1 MTSPSAAPSQA
12 VIRLDRVLVLSS
24 LFGIT
29 ALAWLV
35 TLYISAG
42 MDMMM
47 PSDLV
52 LTLALWLVMMVAMMT
67 PSVSPT
73 LLMYTSILRSR
84 APQPNRTLNA
94 GPRAESGFRRGVGA
108 AQRPFVLAGAF
119 LFGYLLV
126 WSGFSIAAAVAQ
138 SGLHDT
144 VSSAALA
151 GGAVLVAAGVFQ
163 FTPLKHACLS
173 RCRSP
178 QGFFI
183 TEWREGARGALS
195 MGLKHGAYCLG
206 CCWLLMSLLF
216 VTGAMNIFWMAVLAI
231 YVLVEKVVPA
241 GIWLSRAA
249 GLVLVGAGV
258 WMVVG
263 RL

>member
-1 MTSPSAAPSQA
+1 MMSPGAAAPEA
-12 VIRLDRVLVLSS
+12 VLRRDRVLVLSS
-24 LFGIT
+24 LFGIA

-35 TLYISAG
+35 TFYLAAG

-47 PSDLV
+47 PSEFV
-52 LTLALWLVMMVAMMT
+52 MALALWLVMMVAMMT
-67 PSVSPT
+67 PTVSPT
-73 LLMYTSILRSR
+73 LLIYASILRSR
-84 APQPNRTLNA
+84 AQW
-94 GPRAESGFRRGVGA
+94 
-108 AQRPFVLAGAF
+108 PFALAGVF
-119 LFGYLLV
+119 LLGYLLI
-126 WSGFSIAAAVAQ
+126 WSGFSIAAALAQ
-138 SGLHDT
+138 SRLHDT
-144 VSSAALA
+144 ISSAAMV

-178 QGFFI
+178 QGFFM
-183 TEWREGARGALS
+183 TEWREGALGALA

-249 GLVLVGAGV
+249 GLALVGAGA
-258 WMVVG
+258 WMIVG
-263 RL
+263 AL